1 MLRVTSFQLV
11 RGPEKNPAR
20 LSLRRIE
27 RRRRYA
33 LFTLVG
39 IAGEDDL
46 DAPDLIAPTTPVPK
60 VRATNHKKDHL
71 NGGSDQQFSG
81 KRSKKPGRRLL
92 EAEASR
98 TLRDQLMSE
107 VASLSSADEAAN
119 WAHRVLGKKNTL
131 VKDDAIQVEQAF
143 QARLAVL
150 SRPDEPER
158 PTPRRGKRR
167 RSVIDKSVLALSAPR
182 RIRDR
187 EHVRSVAKHPC
198 LVCGRRPADAHH
210 LRFAQSP
217 TLGRKV
223 SDEFTVPLCRE
234 HHREIHHCGDEAA
247 WWNKSGLDPTVTAR
261 ALWLKSHPVLLVDN
275 DADHG
280 DDRPNRPQRR
290 NDKRTQLLRLARDDL
305 P

>member
-1 MLRVTSFQLV
+1 MNCLDANAMLRMTSFQLV
-11 RGPEKNPAR
+11 RGPEKNPAC

-33 LFTLVG
+33 LSPHSLGLPARMISMRPISLHQRHQFRRFEL
-39 IAGEDDL
+39 
-46 DAPDLIAPTTPVPK
+46 
-60 VRATNHKKDHL
+60 TNYKKDHL

-81 KRSKKPGRRLL
+81 KRSKKPGRRS

-182 RIRDR
+182 RICDR

-217 TLGRKV
+217 TLGCKV

-247 WWNKSGLDPTVTAR
+247 WWNKSGLDLYCHSPGFAGSK
-261 ALWLKSHPVLLVDN
+261 AIPCC
-275 DADHG
+275 
-280 DDRPNRPQRR
+280 
-290 NDKRTQLLRLARDDL
+290 
-305 P
+305 